1 MKQIEQRELYKNLS
15 NASREPNSEEFIRLI
30 KDNKVDVNAK
40 YDCGETLLHVAAKN
54 YNWTK
59 TAKILIAEGADVNIV
74 DFFEQTPL
82 HVAAKYNH
90 INIAKILIAE
100 GADVNMVDF
109 CKQTPL
115 HVAVENNSIET
126 VRALIKRGANIYVED
141 ELNRMPLHHAVKN
154 SSAEL
159 VKAMIEEGVDINRV
173 NGSRMTPSFYIS
185 EYLGAET
192 CKTIL
197 SHIARLEVAGLYVDS
212 RNLEEKDKRI
222 SASRERDN
230 DYSQQLQNCRKE
242 VKKIGKESQKLHSF
256 LKESDINE
264 LISMWERNA
273 DIKNQIDN
281 HDNLKKQYPEYAH
294 ILINKANEVNKV
306 KKEIF
311 LHNHR
316 PLIDVLSENYK
327 EDFQK
332 MSFAGIKNSL
342 MSHNNDYSYIQQETG
357 VTLINCLDF
366 EDVKER
372 HVPKLKV
379 RVFAE
384 MIKNKGVNSNLHHP
398 HTEQT
403 QGASQSL
410 N

>member
-1 MKQIEQRELYKNLS
+1 MKQIEQQELYENLS
-15 NASREPNSEEFIRLI
+15 NAERELNSEEFIRLI

-40 YDCGETLLHVAAKN
+40 YKHGETLLHVAANK

-74 DFFEQTPL
+74 DSWKQTPL
-82 HVAAKYNH
+82 HVAAKYDH

-100 GADVNMVDF
+100 GADVNIVDYW
-109 CKQTPL
+109 KQTPL
-115 HVAVENNSIET
+115 HVAVESNSIET

-141 ELNRMPLHHAVKN
+141 ELNRMPLHNAVKN

-185 EYLGAET
+185 EYLDAET

-197 SHIARLEVAGLYVDS
+197 SHIAKLEAAGLYVDS

-222 SASRERDN
+222 SASRERYN
-230 DYSQQLQNCRKE
+230 DYSQQLQNCKKE

-264 LISMWERNA
+264 LISMWERNS

-294 ILINKANEVNKV
+294 ILINKADEV

-316 PLIDVLSENYK
+316 PLTDVLSENYK

-332 MSFAGIKNSL
+332 MSFAVIKNSL

-379 RVFAE
+379 RVFAK
-384 MIKNKGVNSNLHHP
+384 MIENKGINSRLEFSS
-398 HTEQT
+398 TEQT